1 MFCRLSVLSFPM
13 RSRHLA
19 VLLPTL
25 FPLAFCYNISFL
37 LSSLT
42 AFPLYIQANF
52 QCQLEVLGEL
62 AICGTL
68 VVDAANQIAES
79 CLTSDCFL
87 LSRFFFTFQ
96 CTFFS
101 FPCHLRF
108 SWPAIDGN
116 FGGKLKDLCLLSLL
130 LSLYLTLS
138 LSLPF
143 PLCVFSLCMR
153 FKMQLTAVFIQW
165 TAAFHAQFVAILIMN
180 SSV

>member
-1 MFCRLSVLSFPM
+1 MSTWSSWRISNLWNSRCRCCKPNCRVVFDFWLFSSFSFLFHFSFP
-13 RSRHLA
+13 
-19 VLLPTL
+19 
-25 FPLAFCYNISFL
+25 
-37 LSSLT
+37 
-42 AFPLYIQANF
+42 F
-52 QCQLEVLGEL
+52 QW
-62 AICGTL
+62 I
-68 VVDAANQIAES
+68 
-79 CLTSDCFL
+79 
-87 LSRFFFTFQ
+87 
-96 CTFFS
+96 FFS

-165 TAAFHAQFVAILIMN
+165 TAAFHAQFVAILIMKFKTRKIYCTIIAGN
-180 SSV
+180 FVQIPYICI